1 MTDVDAA
8 RAAGRRLAERHLA
21 GGAAEPDPNV
31 TLLNYAE
38 MGRAGDWSLR
48 AAMVRLALPD
58 PLIVVEIADLVRR
71 LDTVLHHVATPL
83 AKQTV
88 TCDRSLSLATV
99 DGDPGD
105 AYPDTRGA
113 DLARLAADA
122 GPHGDVVVE
131 AYLAEIDLTQEERI
145 ALPLL
150 GVALKLDGL
159 AATLAEWAVI
169 APAPP
174 PVEAIRSICASVQA
188 RMDALDVPVE
198 EAGPP
203 RGRGRRRG

>member
-8 RAAGRRLAERHLA
+8 RSAGTRLAQRHLA
-21 GGAAEPDPNV
+21 GGPADPDPIV
-31 TLLNYAE
+31 SLLNYAE

-48 AAMVRLALPD
+48 SAMVRLALPE
-58 PLIVVEIADLVRR
+58 PMIVVEIATLVRR

-88 TCDRSLSLATV
+88 TCDRGLGMQTV
-99 DGDPGD
+99 DGEPVEP
-105 AYPDTRGA
+105 YPDTRGA
-113 DLARLAADA
+113 DVARLAAAA
-122 GPHGDVVVE
+122 GSHGDVVVA
-131 AYLAEIDLTQEERI
+131 AYLAEVDLSTEEQV

-150 GVALKLDGL
+150 GVALELDDL
-159 AATLAEWAVI
+159 AQLLTDWAVI

-174 PVEAIRSICASVQA
+174 PVDAVHSTCAAVQA
-188 RMDALDVPVE
+188 RMDQLGVPVE

-203 RGRGRRRG
+203 RGRGRRS